1 MTQLEILAL
10 AIDRQKTLQQDW
22 VDSPPQKPELPDE
35 WCTKLTA
42 ATGSIAIHLDRSTV
56 HRFQTDQDLIT
67 MGLFNAS
74 AVAFAWIQSLELG
87 PPPFTT
93 PSTGSTTPFDLVRL
107 VIDERQRQDAKL
119 GSHHDQADQS
129 LDTWNRILTEEV
141 GEVAKE
147 IETTKWGTPADINML
162 ALATELLQVLAVAV
176 HWLERSP
183 LAVRRYSDS
192 RQPDPTLL
200 LQAPDLSDSA
210 D

>member
-10 AIDRQKTLQQDW
+10 VMDRRKTLQQDG
-22 VDSPPQKPELPDE
+22 DRSPLEKPELPDE
-35 WCTKLTA
+35 WCRKLTA

-93 PSTGSTTPFDLVRL
+93 PSTGSTNPFDLVRL

-119 GSHHDQADQS
+119 GSHHDKADQP
-129 LDTWNRILTEEV
+129 LDTWNCILTEEV

-147 IETTKWGTPADINML
+147 LETTEAGTPAEIDVP
-162 ALATELLQVLAVAV
+162 ALATELLRVLAVAV
-176 HWLERSP
+176 HWLEESP
-183 LAVRRYSDS
+183 QAVRRYAATH
-192 RQPDPTLL
+192 RPDH
-200 LQAPDLSDSA
+200 APSIHQTPS
-210 D
+210 